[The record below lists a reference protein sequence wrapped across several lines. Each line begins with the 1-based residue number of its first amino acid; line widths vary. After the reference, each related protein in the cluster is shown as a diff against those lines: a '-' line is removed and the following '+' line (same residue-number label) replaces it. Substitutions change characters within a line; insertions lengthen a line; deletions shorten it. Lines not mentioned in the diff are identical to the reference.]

1 LRQKATEKGFEIN
14 VHVPLGLVE
23 RKEQPRRSMVENA
36 QMGEVYQLEKEV
48 ISQIYEH
55 DEFLQQVIGQTPTG
69 RNNHVAIIGEPGAG
83 KTTLLG
89 AIASFI
95 LDRNPTPSPSP
106 LAERGEKNSTLNPSN
121 IEKRGENLAIFI
133 SLASLQGRTLENY
146 ILKTWLFE
154 AMGLVHP
161 EVVLM
166 PKIENQ
172 LQHQLKQ
179 RFQQG
184 GVWLLLDGVDEMGLN
199 SSAKALSTIQ
209 KQLTSWLTPARVAL
223 TCRLNVWDASLNNPL
238 SGFDTYKTQ
247 DFQSED
253 IDKFIKTWFGY
264 DKPERGE
271 QLQAKLKETGRE
283 RICELVKNPLR
294 LSLLCQ
300 IFYLDKQAELPKTKA
315 GLYHKFV
322 RYFYEW
328 KQKDGTNQKE
338 LHSALGK
345 LALAGINSVAR
356 FRLSE
361 SLANQ
366 EMGKEQ
372 FKLACDLGWL
382 NLVNRDAETD
392 EAVYAFFHPTF
403 QEYFAACA
411 ISNWDFFLPREHKN
425 KPVKDKPYRIFEPQW
440 KEVILLWL
448 GRENVEKQ
456 QKEQFLNAL
465 VGFKDGCN
473 NFYLYKAYFLAAVGI
488 VEFKDYPE
496 ADKIVKRIVSW
507 IRQHP
512 IEEEVKLVIQQ
523 TERIKG
529 IAIVTLV
536 ALINNSQDE
545 YTCRLAAYRLGKI
558 DKDNPIAIAALVKL
572 IDNYQN
578 EYPPWYDKHNRNQA
592 AACLLYIGKNSSTAI
607 AALVKLIDNS
617 QDEYTHEQAALIL
630 GAIGKENPKAIDALV
645 KLIDNSQDES
655 TRLQAA
661 ASLGKIDKD
670 NLKAIAALVEL
681 IHNSQKKSTRWQATA
696 SLGKIDKDNP
706 KAIAALV
713 ELIDKSQD
721 KSTRW
726 QAASSLCEIGKY
738 HPKAIA
744 ALVELIDK
752 FQDKSTRRQ
761 TASSLEKIGKDNR
774 IAIDI
779 LVKLI
784 HNSQDKS
791 TRRQAAE
798 SLGEIGK
805 YNQKAI
811 TALVELIHNS
821 RSKYTHRKAAS
832 ILGEIG
838 KDNRIPI
845 DTLVELIDK
854 STYSRSASSLRKI
867 GKDNPKAIAALVEL
881 IDNSQYK
888 YTHEQAASILGK
900 IGKDNPI
907 AIAGLVKLI
916 DNQDKSIRWQAAISL
931 SEIDKDNPKAIA
943 PLVELVTNS
952 QFEYTHSEALSSLWN
967 CVQNTPYP
975 TFYQAWQQG
984 RGGVFNR
991 LLIFIKHLPMRIEKY
1006 AKSVIQAYNKT
1017 K

>member
-1 LRQKATEKGFEIN
+1 MRQKATEKGFEIN

-23 RKEQPRRSMVENA
+23 RKEQPRRNMVENV
-36 QMGEVYQLEKEV
+36 QQGEVYQLEKEV

-55 DEFLQQVIGQTPTG
+55 DEFLQQVIGQTPTS

-89 AIASFI
+89 AIAKRCAPWAIASFV
-95 LDRNPTPSPSP
+95 LDPNPNLSPP
-106 LAERGEKNSTLNPSN
+106 FV
-121 IEKRGENLAIFI
+121 RGENLAIFI
-133 SLASLQGRTLENY
+133 SLASLQGRTLEDY

-161 EVVLM
+161 EVILM
-166 PKIENQ
+166 PEIKKQ
-172 LQHQLKQ
+172 LEHQLKQ

-184 GVWLLLDGVDEMGLN
+184 GVWLLLDGVDEMGFD

-209 KQLTSWLTPARVAL
+209 KLLTSWLTHARVAL
-223 TCRLNVWDASLNNPL
+223 TCRLNVWDASVNNPL

-253 IDKFIKTWFGY
+253 IDKFIKAWFACA
-264 DKPERGE
+264 DLPQRGE

-315 GLYHKFV
+315 GLYQKFV

-328 KQKDGTNQKE
+328 KQKDVRNQNE
-338 LHSALGK
+338 LHSSLGK
-345 LALAGINSVAR
+345 LALAGIKSVVR

-366 EMGKEQ
+366 EMGEEQ

-403 QEYFAACA
+403 QEYFAACK
-411 ISNWDFFLPREHKN
+411 IEDWDFFLPREHKN
-425 KPVKDKPYRIFEPQW
+425 KPVKEKPYRIFEPQW

-456 QKEQFLNAL
+456 QKELFLNAL
-465 VGFKDGCN
+465 VRFKDGCN

-488 VEFKDYPE
+488 VEFKDYPSS
-496 ADKIVKRIVSW
+496 DKIAKRIVSW
-507 IRQHP
+507 IHRVP

-558 DKDNPIAIAALVKL
+558 DKDNSIAIAALVEL
-572 IDNYQN
+572 IDNSQD
-578 EYPPWYDKHNRNQA
+578 EYTSWEDKYTRRQA
-592 AACLLYIGKNSSTAI
+592 AAALLYIGKNSSTAI

-791 TRRQAAE
+791 TRRQAAS

-805 YNQKAI
+805 DNPKAI
-811 TALVELIHNS
+811 AALVELIDNS
-821 RSKYTHRKAAS
+821 RSKYTYRQAAS
-832 ILGEIG
+832 ILGEIS

-845 DTLVELIDK
+845 DTLVELIHN
-854 STYSRSASSLRKI
+854 STYWRSASSLGKV

-916 DNQDKSIRWQAAISL
+916 DNQNKSIRLRAAISL